1 MRASLFFL
9 SSRVKPFKGL
19 TAMTLLWAFLV
30 VLEMGSVSFAQP
42 RGPYVPPKPA
52 PTPAQPGAYS
62 DSNTTYIFAAIGA
75 FIPSEKSNS
84 ENFSNNFIG
93 LPIEL
98 SGGLLFPVGRDIF
111 VPFTVR
117 YERRVANFV
126 TGMSME
132 VTSIEPGVRYFF
144 QHESSSPAM
153 QHEFRIFGGVEGLLA
168 DASVTGS
175 YVVSTN
181 GMSTGTA
188 IAERDYFNIGLGL
201 DLGLM
206 YPLTR
211 TTSIEAIVHY
221 AMYLAS
227 PIDDGGLGN
236 IGGISL
242 SLAYRFGF

>member
-1 MRASLFFL
+1 
-9 SSRVKPFKGL
+9 
-19 TAMTLLWAFLV
+19 MTLLWAFLMV
-30 VLEMGSVSFAQP
+30 VAMVSVSFAQP
-42 RGPYVPPKPA
+42 SHPFVPPKPA
-52 PTPAQPGAYS
+52 PTPAQPSSGAYA
-62 DSNTTYIFAAIGA
+62 DSNRIADDATYIFASIGA
-75 FIPSEKSNS
+75 FIPGEKSNS

-98 SGGLLFPVGRDIF
+98 SGGLLFPVGRDVF

-144 QHESSSPAM
+144 QHESSSPTM
-153 QHEFRIFGGVEGLLA
+153 QHEFRIFGGIEGLLA
-168 DASVTGS
+168 DASVTGP
-175 YVVSTN
+175 YVVSPDGT
-181 GMSTGTA
+181 STGAATA
-188 IAERDYFNIGLGL
+188 QRDYFNIGLGL

-221 AMYLAS
+221 ATYFAS
-227 PIDDGGLGN
+227 PVDDGGLGN

-242 SLAYRFGF
+242 SASYRFGF

>member
-1 MRASLFFL
+1 MR
-9 SSRVKPFKGL
+9 
-19 TAMTLLWAFLV
+19 LLWASLM
-30 VLEMGSVSFAQP
+30 VLAMGSVSFAQP

-52 PTPAQPGAYS
+52 PTPTQPSTAAYA
-62 DSNTTYIFAAIGA
+62 DSNTTYIFASIGA
-75 FIPSEKSNS
+75 FIPGAKSNS
-84 ENFSNNFIG
+84 ENFANNFIG

-98 SGGLLFPVGRDIF
+98 SGGLLFPVGRDVF

-144 QHESSSPAM
+144 QHEGSSPVTNASSTM
-153 QHEFRIFGGVEGLLA
+153 QHEFRIFGSVEGLLA

-175 YVVSTN
+175 YVVSPDGT
-181 GMSTGTA
+181 SIGTA
-188 IAERDYFNIGLGL
+188 TAQRDYFNIGLGL

-221 AMYLAS
+221 AMYLAN
-227 PIDDGGLGN
+227 PVDDGGLGN

-242 SLAYRFGF
+242 SASYRFGF